1 MVNDY
6 SSFYNYGDSFHFYI
20 YELAN
25 FSFLGFCILLAYQL
39 KWLSPLSLWVWM
51 FLSFTPLL
59 ANYFFFSPYLFGDQF
74 AYFEE
79 LTALKATGE
88 SVDYVAATEKIRGS
102 ISEITITGKILGLV
116 PLPTFM
122 TVTSI
127 GFANKF
133 FSFILFLWLLR
144 FFDEKKLLIFFLI
157 PSFALY
163 ASIGLRDFLILS
175 LSILSLL
182 YLARGKYIFGIL
194 FLYPIYFLKIQM
206 FAFISI
212 YLLGRVLFR
221 AHKSLFGMLLM
232 AILGFGVLVIF
243 QETFL
248 LWLNYFKVGFV
259 AENFEGG
266 YRGWAKTG
274 DASLVEIN
282 SIFGFIWQGLINL
295 PVFIF
300 MPLPWQWTSP
310 LSILQFFESIGLI
323 YGLFYFIKKYYR
335 SHDQEL
341 IFLLAC
347 LGLGLFVYSFLSENI
362 GTFVRYRFTLF
373 LPFLICFLYIAERNY
388 NSANIERR

>member
-6 SSFYNYGDSFHFYI
+6 STYYNYGDSFHFYI

-25 FSFLGFCILLAYQL
+25 FSFLGFCIVLAYQL
-39 KWLSPLSLWVWM
+39 KWLSPLSLWVWL
-51 FLSFTPLL
+51 FLSITPLL
-59 ANYFFFSPYLFGDQF
+59 ANYFLFSPYLFGDQF

-88 SVDYVAATEKIRGS
+88 SVDYVAATERLRGT

-122 TVTSI
+122 TVTSV

-144 FFDEKKLLIFFLI
+144 FFDEKKLLVFFLI
-157 PSFALY
+157 PSFVLY

-212 YLLGRVLFR
+212 YLLGRVIFR

-232 AILGFGVLVIF
+232 AILGFLVLVIF

-248 LWLNYFKVGFV
+248 LWLNYYKVGFV

-266 YRGWAKTG
+266 
-274 DASLVEIN
+274 
-282 SIFGFIWQGLINL
+282 
-295 PVFIF
+295 
-300 MPLPWQWTSP
+300 
-310 LSILQFFESIGLI
+310 
-323 YGLFYFIKKYYR
+323 
-335 SHDQEL
+335 
-341 IFLLAC
+341 
-347 LGLGLFVYSFLSENI
+347 
-362 GTFVRYRFTLF
+362 
-373 LPFLICFLYIAERNY
+373 
-388 NSANIERR
+388 